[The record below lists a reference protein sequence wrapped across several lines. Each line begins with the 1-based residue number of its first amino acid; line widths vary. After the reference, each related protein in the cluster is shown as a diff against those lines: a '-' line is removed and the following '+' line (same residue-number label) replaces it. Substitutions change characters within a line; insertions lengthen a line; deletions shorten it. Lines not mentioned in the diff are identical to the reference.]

1 MPALR
6 VQIPQVKDGCSEHG
20 QVLEVFVDRES
31 ALGRVVVKFANSD
44 AASSCQKAMNGR
56 LFAGQQVAS
65 YTLSEGEFEQFWRRG
80 NSDKNSRVSSGNFS

>member
-31 ALGRVVVKFANSD
+31 ALGRVVVKFANPE

-65 YTLSEGEFEQFWRRG
+65 HTLSEGEFEQFWRP
-80 NSDKNSRVSSGNFS
+80 RVSSGNFS